1 MMNLSRNHN
10 LVRPA
15 ALSLLVGLV
24 VLSLAQ
30 QAVAFAS
37 SSTAANPDGA
47 TCAFSL
53 QLQKSVAVRRDYL
66 VKVEGALGRSPVAT
80 NAVEEMY
87 SKINKASFSSSAD
100 SDELG
105 SGTASFSYGKKP
117 ASKLLVSVD
126 SFSADCVSCHDGV
139 GASNVSLVLRNKP
152 FTRTQQ
158 VDSFTSDHPIGMNYN
173 SYVAANRGYNP
184 IPANSKMIF
193 VDGKV
198 GCLSCHDPLNPEK
211 GHLVMSDRKSALC
224 YTCHGK

>member
-1 MMNLSRNHN
+1 MMNLSGNRNT
-10 LVRPA
+10 VRPA
-15 ALSLLVGLV
+15 AYSLLVGFI

-30 QAVAFAS
+30 QAGAFAS
-37 SSTAANPDGA
+37 SSATANPDGE

-66 VKVEGALGRSPVAT
+66 VKVGEALGRPSVAS

-87 SKINKASFSSSAD
+87 SKINKASYPEGAD

-105 SGTASFSYGKKP
+105 SGTSSFSYGKTK
-117 ASKLLVSVD
+117 AAKTLVSID
-126 SFSADCVSCHDGV
+126 SFSADCLSCHDGV

-152 FTRTQQ
+152 FTRMQQ
-158 VDSFTSDHPIGMNYN
+158 LDSFTSDHPIGMNYN

-193 VDGKV
+193 VNGKV
-198 GCLSCHDPLNPEK
+198 GCLSCHDPLNQEK

>member
-1 MMNLSRNHN
+1 MMDRSGNHN
-10 LVRPA
+10 SVRPA

-24 VLSLAQ
+24 VLALTQ
-30 QAVAFAS
+30 QAGAFAS
-37 SSTAANPDGA
+37 SSATANPDGE

-53 QLQKSVAVRRDYL
+53 QLQKSVDVRRDYL
-66 VKVEGALGRSPVAT
+66 VKVAGALGRPTATT

-87 SKINKASFSSSAD
+87 SKINKASYSSAE

-105 SGTASFSYGKKP
+105 SGKSSFSYGKRQT
-117 ASKLLVSVD
+117 SKLLVSVD

-152 FTRTQQ
+152 FTRMQQ
-158 VDSFTSDHPIGMNYN
+158 VDTFTSDHPIGMNYN

-193 VDGKV
+193 VNGKV

-211 GHLVMSDRKSALC
+211 GHLVMSDSKSALC